1 MGQVIIRNLDDDVI
15 RRLKSKAELRGTSLE
30 QLLREVLT
38 EAAPLSGAER
48 LAIVKRLQAMTPGGM
63 SQHDSTEI
71 IRAARDE
78 R

>member
-38 EAAPLSGAER
+38 EAAPLSGPER
-48 LAIVKRLQAMTPGGM
+48 LALVQRIQAMTPGGI
-63 SQHDSTEI
+63 SHYDSTEL
-71 IRAARDE
+71 IRTARDQ